1 MNQEPWTGSQNAR
14 ILRMYMYLCREHAG
28 FTGSHCL
35 VSEMMNLDQFISEV
49 SPSSNTA
56 GISGKRERG
65 KATAAEIERN
75 HSFLNI
81 Y

>member
-1 MNQEPWTGSQNAR
+1 
-14 ILRMYMYLCREHAG
+14 
-28 FTGSHCL
+28 
-35 VSEMMNLDQFISEV
+35 MMNLDQFISEV